1 MKALFSLFTV
11 VPVNS
16 SMTDFEDL
24 SRRFWLLPIIGAFF
38 GIIASLALFVSS
50 EVFSLFLSAVLVVFI
65 LQALNRFLHFDG
77 LMDLGDGLIAHGDQG
92 KKLGAMKDSSIGA
105 GGVAFALFFTLLS
118 IAALASLPSH
128 HPAQILI
135 IAPFVAE
142 VLSRNAMLVC
152 TSVGKP
158 RPGLGSTFVSNTSRR
173 AIIPSFVLSWALS
186 AVTWYLL
193 VAGSEG
199 AFDLLNSTLISLPP
213 YIWITLLSFVI
224 ALVSVLVGLVM
235 ARIALR
241 SFGCVNGDVI
251 GATNEITRPVVLMTI
266 TLLVMIL

>member
-16 SMTDFEDL
+16 NMADFEDL

-38 GIIASLALFVSS
+38 GIIASLALLVSS

-65 LQALNRFLHFDG
+65 LQAVNRFLHFDG
-77 LMDLGDGLIAHGDQG
+77 LMDLGDGLVAHGNQE

-118 IAALASLPSH
+118 IAALASLPPH
-128 HPAQILI
+128 HPAHILI
-135 IAPFVAE
+135 IAPFAAE

-152 TSVGKP
+152 TSMGKP
-158 RPGLGSTFVSNTSRR
+158 RPGLGSTFVSNTSRG
-173 AIIPSFVLSWALS
+173 AIIPSFVISLVLLS
-186 AVTWYLL
+186 VGWYLL

-199 AFDLLNSTLISLPP
+199 AFALLDSTMISLPP
-213 YIWITLLSFVI
+213 YIWTTALSLI
-224 ALVSVLVGLVM
+224 LTAVSLLVGWVM

-251 GATNEITRPVVLMTI
+251 GATNEITRPVILMAI
-266 TLLVMIL
+266 TLLVVIL